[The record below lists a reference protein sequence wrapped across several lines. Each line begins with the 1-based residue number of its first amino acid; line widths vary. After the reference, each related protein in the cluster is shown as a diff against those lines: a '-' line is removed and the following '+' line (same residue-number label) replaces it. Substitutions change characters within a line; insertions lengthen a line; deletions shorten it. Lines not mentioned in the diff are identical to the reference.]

1 MGQVQVQSKTEIFA
15 EVKEAFGQVPSWLE
29 DVPPQ
34 ALAGFWGLFRD
45 FYMAETAIPNKYK
58 ELIGL
63 AVSGATRCKYC
74 QLFHAEG
81 ARLNGATDEEI
92 REASMMS
99 GVTMIGSTFL
109 NAMGTDYDVFAK
121 ETREIVEYA
130 KKQQATVPP
139 SKEGKAKGEHAQ
151 H

>member
-1 MGQVQVQSKTEIFA
+1 MGQVQVQSKTEILA
-15 EVKEAFGQVPSWLE
+15 EVKESFGSVPTWLNDIPE
-29 DVPPQ
+29 Q
-34 ALAGFWGLFRD
+34 SLAGFWGLFRD

-81 ARLNGATDEEI
+81 ARLHGATEDEI
-92 REASMMS
+92 REAAMMS
-99 GVTMIGSTFL
+99 GVTMLGSTFL

-121 ETREIVEYA
+121 ETQQIVDFV
-130 KKQQATVPP
+130 KKQQASAPP
-139 SKEGKAKGEHAQ
+139 PTPGKAKGDYAQ